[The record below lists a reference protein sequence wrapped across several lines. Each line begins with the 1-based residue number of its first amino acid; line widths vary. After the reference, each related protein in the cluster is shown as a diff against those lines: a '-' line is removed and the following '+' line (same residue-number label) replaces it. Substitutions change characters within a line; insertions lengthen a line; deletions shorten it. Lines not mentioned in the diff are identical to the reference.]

1 MTPQTRPAPGTR
13 SYRSLFALGALFLA
27 GYALTL
33 SRAHDWDSLAYA
45 ARIAGDPLLSEK
57 YLSTRFFHPH
67 HLLYG
72 VFGSPTRALLVPL
85 GLGRDPLL
93 PLQVADCV
101 LGAGCAVL
109 VGALVQAATGRTARA
124 ILVAAAAG
132 LSNAV

>member
-1 MTPQTRPAPGTR
+1 
-13 SYRSLFALGALFLA
+13 
-27 GYALTL
+27 
-33 SRAHDWDSLAYA
+33 
-45 ARIAGDPLLSEK
+45 
-57 YLSTRFFHPH
+57 
-67 HLLYG
+67 
-72 VFGSPTRALLVPL
+72 VFGSLAHALLVPL